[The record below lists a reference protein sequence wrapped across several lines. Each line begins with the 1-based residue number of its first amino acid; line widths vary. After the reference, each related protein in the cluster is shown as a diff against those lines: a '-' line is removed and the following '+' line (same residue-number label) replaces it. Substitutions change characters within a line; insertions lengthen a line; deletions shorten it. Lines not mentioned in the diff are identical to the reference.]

1 MQHAA
6 VPRWLQRG
14 LRARLGISSSKD
26 CALNSLRLTR
36 WNQVFSLTDGSFTL
50 QRLLNSAS
58 VQQSCGRGALQLSKH
73 SSVLNRVPCPGFLFP
88 PSLPLL
94 LLAFRSLRVLF
105 FAGGFLL
112 LASRTC
118 RCGRLLDVLGH
129 HRAACARASVLGG
142 RGFSVESA
150 AARVCRE
157 ARARVSTNVFVR
169 DLDLAVVGQ
178 DGRRLEV
185 VADGLPLFGGAQLA
199 IDTTLV
205 SPIRAD
211 GLPRRQCADVDGAAL
226 AQARRRKQRTY
237 PELDGHGR
245 ARLVVL
251 AAKVGGRWSE
261 EARAFVS
268 QLAKAKA
275 RSVPRI
281 LAGRAR
287 QAWQHRWATLLACA
301 SARAFAV
308 SAGPPFCCWFRRG
321 GSFHFGCHHSV
332 PSRADLRILR
342 SCCWR
347 AVFLVRV
354 IREF

>member
-1 MQHAA
+1 M
-6 VPRWLQRG
+6 
-14 LRARLGISSSKD
+14 
-26 CALNSLRLTR
+26 
-36 WNQVFSLTDGSFTL
+36 
-50 QRLLNSAS
+50 
-58 VQQSCGRGALQLSKH
+58 
-73 SSVLNRVPCPGFLFP
+73 
-88 PSLPLL
+88 
-94 LLAFRSLRVLF
+94 
-105 FAGGFLL
+105 
-112 LASRTC
+112 
-118 RCGRLLDVLGH
+118 
-129 HRAACARASVLGG
+129 
-142 RGFSVESA
+142 ESA

-157 ARARVSTNVFVR
+157 AGARVSTNVFVR

-251 AAKVGGRWSE
+251 AAEVGGRWSE

-268 QLAKAKA
+268 QLARAKA

-287 QAWQHRWATLLACA
+287 QAWQHRWATLLACE
-301 SARAFAV
+301 SARAFALSLLDRR
-308 SAGPPFCCWFRRG
+308 SAVGPDG
-321 GSFHFGCHHSV
+321 VV
-332 PSRADLRILR
+332 PST
-342 SCCWR
+342 S
-347 AVFLVRV
+347 VV
-354 IREF
+354 ITACRHVLLSEF